1 MIPLAGPANK
11 QGRICANNIAREAGS
26 HKGDLEK
33 YNGTQGT
40 SIAQVFDLSVAAT
53 GVNEKTLKSRGKE
66 LNKDYYVALI
76 NQKSHAGYYP
86 GATPL
91 TLKMIFGKDGKIFGA
106 QIVGQEGADKRID
119 TIATTMRLGGT
130 VYDLAELEL
139 AYAPP
144 YSSAK
149 DPVNMLGFV
158 AGNILEG
165 VASFIDWKELEE
177 LEQSEK
183 DDYIILDIM
192 EDMERM
198 AFQVPNSCHIPL
210 GQLRARMG
218 ELDKNKLIIPYCS
231 IGVRSY
237 NAARMLMNS
246 GFKKVKV
253 LPGGTSFYKSFYH
266 DRYMAAAGQS
276 TLNTRGGSN
285 SMNQS
290 KDSDSQAIDVNKIVA
305 KQTLDC
311 SGLQCPGPIM
321 RVFQTIKEM
330 NDGEIL
336 QVSATDMGFARDIE
350 AWCRRMG
357 NTLLKVERSGKENIV
372 YIQKGLGAGHVAES
386 DTAAPLVPG
395 SHAAAPQGKTLIV
408 FSGDLDKVLASFI
421 IANGAAAMGRP
432 VTMFFTFWGLNAL
445 RKSEKQNVKK
455 PFMDA
460 MFGAMMPRGTSRLT
474 LSNMNM
480 GGMGTAMM
488 KKVMK
493 DKNIDSLE
501 DLMKQAMFNGVR
513 IVACTMS
520 MDVMG
525 ITKEEL
531 IDGIEYAGVAAYLGD
546 AEESNV
552 NLFI

>member
-1 MIPLAGPANK
+1 
-11 QGRICANNIAREAGS
+11 
-26 HKGDLEK
+26 
-33 YNGTQGT
+33 
-40 SIAQVFDLSVAAT
+40 
-53 GVNEKTLKSRGKE
+53 
-66 LNKDYYVALI
+66 
-76 NQKSHAGYYP
+76 
-86 GATPL
+86 
-91 TLKMIFGKDGKIFGA
+91 
-106 QIVGQEGADKRID
+106 
-119 TIATTMRLGGT
+119 
-130 VYDLAELEL
+130 
-139 AYAPP
+139 
-144 YSSAK
+144 
-149 DPVNMLGFV
+149 MLGFV
-158 AGNILEG
+158 AANILEG
-165 VASFIDWKELEE
+165 IASFIDWKEFEE
-177 LEQSEK
+177 LEQSER
-183 DDYIILDIM
+183 DDYVILDVT
-192 EDMERM
+192 EEMERM
-198 AFQVPNSCHIPL
+198 AFQIPNSCHIPL
-210 GQLRARMG
+210 GQLRKRMG
-218 ELDKNKLIIPYCS
+218 ELDKNKLIIIYCA

-246 GFKKVKV
+246 GFENVKV
-253 LPGGTSFYKSFYH
+253 LPGGTSFYKSVYH
-266 DRYMAAAGQS
+266 ERYMPAGQS
-276 TLNTRGGSN
+276 ASNTGGGN
-285 SMNQS
+285 SPMNQEKS
-290 KDSDSQAIDVNKIVA
+290 ASQAVDPDKIVA

-311 SGLQCPGPIM
+311 TGLQCPGPIM

-336 QVSATDMGFARDIE
+336 QVSATDMGFARDID

-372 YIQKGLGAGHVAES
+372 YIQKGLGGAHVAEA
-386 DTAAPLVPG
+386 DTAAPVVQG
-395 SHAAAPQGKTLIV
+395 TRTAALPQGKTIIV

-432 VTMFFTFWGLNAL
+432 VTMFFTFWGLNVL
-445 RKSEKQNVKK
+445 RKREKQNVKK

-460 MFGAMMPRGTSRLT
+460 MFGAMMPRGTSKLT
-474 LSNMNM
+474 LSRMNM

-501 DLMKQAMFNGVR
+501 SLMKQAMFNGVR